1 MTLQIEEFR
10 MDSEGRC
17 GDENCAIE
25 GLMAKSC
32 RPAPNNLASALQA
45 LHS

>member
-10 MDSEGRC
+10 MDSEGGC

-25 GLMAKSC
+25 GLMANIGDPVTL
-32 RPAPNNLASALQA
+32 PARAK
-45 LHS
+45 